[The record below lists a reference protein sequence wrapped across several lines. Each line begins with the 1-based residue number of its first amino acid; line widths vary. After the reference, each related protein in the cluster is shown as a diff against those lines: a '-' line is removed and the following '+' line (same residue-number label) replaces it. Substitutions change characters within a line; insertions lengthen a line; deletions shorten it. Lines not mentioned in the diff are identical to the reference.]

1 MYFPKSQVKT
11 NLYTKGGEYSFVDS
25 TNSYKGYYYQTSNG
39 KYFSG
44 RTPNESPSI
53 ELIKIPVKI
62 TPPNLDE
69 PETILGITI
78 PLGNTPLNDY
88 YSIEDGYAIST
99 RLSFNQNAPSP
110 PKQSYPVLTDNDYK
124 LGEFQ
129 RYFVKK
135 GNESK
140 FLEISLEDYR
150 KYVNQDRDVMFELY
164 TPIQINWILTGEKE
178 QVYRVNQSIVART
191 EREQTLPG
199 FTQYFRNR
207 FTQFYKYIEA
217 SNLYTAGNEFKTE
230 KGVNYIGFY
239 HIHDSK
245 GPMVSKTHIKDPHEY
260 LFPINETITSRTQN
274 QTPNFIPQNNVATT
288 QSIYTPSNISIGGG
302 GGGGGGGGY

>member
-1 MYFPKSQVKT
+1 MAYFPSNKVTT
-11 NLYTKGGEYSFVDS
+11 NLYTNGGEFFIQG
-25 TNSYKGYYYQTSNG
+25 TNIPYIGYYHKFSTGEIFTGQNPNVSNTRPLIKTPTTIPTQITNIPYTVVIVNSNENQEYIKTKKVDVNSLQTLPTPHYPQPTSN
-39 KYFSG
+39 
-44 RTPNESPSI
+44 
-53 ELIKIPVKI
+53 
-62 TPPNLDE
+62 
-69 PETILGITI
+69 
-78 PLGNTPLNDY
+78 DY
-88 YSIEDGYAIST
+88 QI
-99 RLSFNQNAPSP
+99 
-110 PKQSYPVLTDNDYK
+110 
-124 LGEFQ
+124 GEFQ

-150 KYVNQDRDVMFELY
+150 KYVNRDRDVMFELY

-178 QVYRVNQSIVART
+178 QVYRVNQSIVARA
-191 EREQTLPG
+191 EREQNLPG

-245 GPMVSKTHIKDPHEY
+245 GPMVGKTHIEDPHEY
-260 LFPINETITSRTQN
+260 LFPINETIISRTQN

-288 QSIYTPSNISIGGG
+288 QSIYTPSNISMGGG

>member
-1 MYFPKSQVKT
+1 MYYPKSQVKT
-11 NLYTKGGEYSFVDS
+11 NLYTTGGDFRLQNS
-25 TNSYKGYYYQTSNG
+25 TTPYKGYYYQTSDG

-44 RTPNESPSI
+44 RTPNESPTF
-53 ELIKIPVKI
+53 ELIKISPSLPTTNLSEDLLVENLPV
-62 TPPNLDE
+62 
-69 PETILGITI
+69 
-78 PLGNTPLNDY
+78 NDY
-88 YSIEDGYAIST
+88 YTIEDGYARST
-99 RLSFNQNAPSP
+99 NLSFNQEAPSP
-110 PKQSYPVLTDNDYK
+110 PKQTYPVLTDNDYK

-129 RYFVKK
+129 RYFLKK
-135 GNESK
+135 GNEIK

-150 KYVNQDRDVMFELY
+150 KYVNQDKDVMFELY

-191 EREQTLPG
+191 EREQNLPG

-245 GPMVSKTHIKDPHEY
+245 GPMVGKTHIEDPHEY

-288 QSIYTPSNISIGGG
+288 QSIYTPSNISMGGG